1 MPLPPVP
8 VSAALALEA
17 KAEAAN
23 EPIKPVPMEMAKSQ
37 EDVSGQA
44 EVATKPEEP
53 DASNSNEAAEDA
65 VEAAATADAADGPG
79 GDAEEADAAET
90 AQQEPGKQKRK
101 AGLRARV
108 LAELKSA
115 SPLDVKARLE
125 AQLAENEKI
134 VAAAM
139 AVEAAK
145 QQLVDEAMVEVDREA
160 QAVKEV
166 TELEAQALGR
176 IKDLGKRKREAA
188 KVVAERQKEVQHHE
202 DLLVLLGFEV
212 ERRRKLKEAE
222 ANAESEKDAKRQKI
236 QELLQV
242 AQPSVLSSRS
252 CIVSLHALLLI
263 QLKAEEAKKAQDE
276 MRQREKDGTV
286 YRGSGRMTESSMV
299 RLELRGTQG
308 EIIVGWRLVCLE
320 FCFSL
325 LQSFPFPESTELNKS
340 PLQSIFPMLSPR

>member
-17 KAEAAN
+17 EAEAAN
-23 EPIKPVPMEMAKSQ
+23 EPIKPVPMETAKGQ
-37 EDVSGQA
+37 EEA

-65 VEAAATADAADGPG
+65 VEAAATADAADGPD
-79 GDAEEADAAET
+79 GDAAEADATET
-90 AQQEPGKQKRK
+90 AQEEPGKQKRK

-242 AQPSVLSSRS
+242 ARPSAPQLCNCGCTRPHSTSS
-252 CIVSLHALLLI
+252 LQHL
-263 QLKAEEAKKAQDE
+263 
-276 MRQREKDGTV
+276 
-286 YRGSGRMTESSMV
+286 
-299 RLELRGTQG
+299 
-308 EIIVGWRLVCLE
+308 VG
-320 FCFSL
+320 
-325 LQSFPFPESTELNKS
+325 
-340 PLQSIFPMLSPR
+340 